1 MKKTTSTTRARAAKT
16 PTPEEPNTASVTR
29 GQVEEIVDTMLRAAM
44 RDQAR
49 NMEQHLKN
57 IHERLVRMETHR
69 SLQ

>member
-1 MKKTTSTTRARAAKT
+1 MKKTTNTPRPRAVTT
-16 PTPEEPNTASVTR
+16 TPEEPNTSSITR